1 MNSRSK
7 SNSFIA
13 LLIAIALFA
22 IGFALYFIHQNSE
35 SNKQTGQLK
44 MPGSAMVINT
54 GNAWDDKLILP
65 VSPAHET

>member
-7 SNSFIA
+7 SNNFIA

-35 SNKQTGQLK
+35 SNKQIGLLEAPT
-44 MPGSAMVINT
+44 SVIVLNT
-54 GNAWDDKLILP
+54 GNAWNEDLILP
-65 VSPAHET
+65 ISPTRTI

>member
-7 SNSFIA
+7 SNNFIA

-35 SNKQTGQLK
+35 SNQQTGQLEA
-44 MPGSAMVINT
+44 PGSAMAVDI
-54 GNAWDDKLILP
+54 GNAWDDNFILP
-65 VSPAHET
+65 IAPTHTT

>member
-7 SNSFIA
+7 SNNFIA

-35 SNKQTGQLK
+35 SNKQIGQLAA
-44 MPGSAMVINT
+44 PEPAMVLNT
-54 GNAWDDKLILP
+54 GTARDDNLVLLI
-65 VSPAHET
+65 SPTRTA

>member
-7 SNSFIA
+7 SNNFIA

-35 SNKQTGQLK
+35 SSKQTGQL
-44 MPGSAMVINT
+44 MTPEPAMVVNT
-54 GNAWDDKLILP
+54 GNAWDEKPSLP
-65 VSPAHET
+65 VSPARKT

>member
-7 SNSFIA
+7 TNNFIA

-35 SNKQTGQLK
+35 SNKQTGQLEA
-44 MPGSAMVINT
+44 PGSAMVVYAGNT
-54 GNAWDDKLILP
+54 RDKKLILII
-65 VSPAHET
+65 SPTRTT